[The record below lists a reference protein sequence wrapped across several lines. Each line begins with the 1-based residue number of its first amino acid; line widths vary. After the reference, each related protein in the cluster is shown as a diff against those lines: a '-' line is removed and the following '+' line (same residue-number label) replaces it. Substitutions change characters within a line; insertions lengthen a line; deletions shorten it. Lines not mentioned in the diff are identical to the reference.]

1 MTAPPLGPYRDCRD
15 GLPRGRDYST
25 LSRQVAKRENLGLVD
40 CRKSAA
46 DRRVRKAVVTDP
58 GKAMTAHIDEAREG
72 IGRSIF
78 AEWDEQDVENLA
90 RLTQVC

>member
-1 MTAPPLGPYRDCRD
+1 
-15 GLPRGRDYST
+15 
-25 LSRQVAKRENLGLVD
+25 
-40 CRKSAA
+40 
-46 DRRVRKAVVTDP
+46 
-58 GKAMTAHIDEAREG
+58 MTAHIDEAREG